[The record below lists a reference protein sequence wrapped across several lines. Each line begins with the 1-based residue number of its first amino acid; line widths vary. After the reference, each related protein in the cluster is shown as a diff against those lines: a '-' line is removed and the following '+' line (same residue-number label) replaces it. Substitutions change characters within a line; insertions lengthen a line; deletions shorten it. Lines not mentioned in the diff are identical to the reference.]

1 MIKYH
6 YDVTT
11 EDYDD
16 EASLEEAIREH
27 IDVYD
32 LIDLLDGRSASWI
45 FDHLDEEAK
54 LELMEEAIK
63 NEKDDWVVEFDD
75 EEEEEDV

>member
-1 MIKYH
+1 MTKYH
-6 YDVTT
+6 YDVTA
-11 EDYDD
+11 EVYDD
-16 EASLEEAIREH
+16 EESLEEAIREH
-27 IDVYD
+27 IDVCD
-32 LIDLLDGRSASWI
+32 LIDLIDGRSSTWI

>member
-6 YDVTT
+6 YDVTA

-16 EASLEEAIREH
+16 EESLEEAIRDH
-27 IDVYD
+27 IDVCD

-45 FDHLDEEAK
+45 FGHLDEDAK
-54 LELMEEAIK
+54 MELIEEAVK

-75 EEEEEDV
+75 EEEEDNV

>member
-1 MIKYH
+1 MTKYH
-6 YDVTT
+6 YDVTA

-27 IDVYD
+27 IDPLDLLD
-32 LIDLLDGRSASWI
+32 LIDGRSSTWI
-45 FDHLDEEAK
+45 LDHLDEEAK

>member
-6 YDVTT
+6 YDVPA

-16 EASLEEAIREH
+16 EESLEEAIRDH
-27 IDVYD
+27 IDVD
-32 LIDLLDGRSASWI
+32 VLINLLDGRSAFWI
-45 FDHLDEEAK
+45 FGHLDEDAK
-54 LELMEEAIK
+54 RELLEEAIK

-75 EEEEEDV
+75 EEEEDNV

>member
-1 MIKYH
+1 MRYH
-6 YDVTT
+6 YDITD
-11 EDYDD
+11 EDYDN
-16 EASLEEAIREH
+16 EEDLDDAIRKC
-27 IDVYD
+27 IDVCD

-45 FDHLDEEAK
+45 LDHLDEEAK

>member
-6 YDVTT
+6 YDVTA

-16 EASLEEAIREH
+16 EESLEEAIREH
-27 IDVYD
+27 IDVCD
-32 LIDLLDGRSASWI
+32 LIDSLNGRSTSWI
-45 FDHLDEEAK
+45 FEHLDEEAK
-54 LELMEEAIK
+54 LELFEEAVK

-75 EEEEEDV
+75 EEEEDNV